1 MSSHETTDIP
11 GCTHLGEIRPVA
23 PPDRLACEACVLIG
37 SGWVHL
43 RQCLTCGLVGCCDS
57 SPNQHASRHARAE
70 GHPIMRSLEPG
81 EDWAWC
87 VVDEVELEPA

>member
-1 MSSHETTDIP
+1 MLSQEPTEIP
-11 GCTHLGEIRPVA
+11 GCTHLGAIGPVS
-23 PPDRLACEACVLIG
+23 PPDRLVCEACVRIG

-70 GHPIMRSLEPG
+70 GHPILRSLEPG

-87 VVDEVELEPA
+87 VIDEVELEPA